1 MTSLIA
7 ASTAQLFVLGAGLLV
22 ATVVAAMAMRRG
34 GDQRPAPRATRPAP
48 VAKRPTAGGYAR
60 PRIPARG
67 RYAALER
74 IAADRERPR

>member
-34 GDQRPAPRATRPAP
+34 GHQRPAPRTTRQVPS
-48 VAKRPTAGGYAR
+48 GYAR
-60 PRIPARG
+60 PKLPPRD
-67 RYAALER
+67 RYATLER
-74 IAADRERPR
+74 MAAERSRR